1 MSPNT
6 LKQVVET
13 VGGAG
18 CPCCPDAL
26 PFMHDIVNR
35 LPHSRSTTYR
45 YLVWGAKLGYI
56 QLGTR
61 TRGKGSATTFA
72 ISEAG
77 EAWLSQWHKLP
88 IAEWNALAQETA
100 RAL

>member
-1 MSPNT
+1 M
-6 LKQVVET
+6 
-13 VGGAG
+13 
-18 CPCCPDAL
+18 

-35 LPHSRSTTYR
+35 LPMSRSTTYR

-56 QLGTR
+56 TLGTR
-61 TRGKGSATTFA
+61 KRGKTDATTFA

-77 EAWLSQWHKLP
+77 EDWLSQWHKLQ
-88 IAEWNALAQETA
+88 IAEWNELAFQTA